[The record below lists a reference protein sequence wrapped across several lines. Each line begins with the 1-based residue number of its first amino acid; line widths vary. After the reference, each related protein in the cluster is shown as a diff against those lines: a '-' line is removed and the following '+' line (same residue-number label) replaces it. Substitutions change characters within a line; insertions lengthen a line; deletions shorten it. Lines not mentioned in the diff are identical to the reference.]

1 MTLGDLKLEVLKLL
15 DEDEGLT
22 AESINQSEYDNKNA
36 RCNKPSVK
44 TLV

>member
-22 AESINQSEYDNKNA
+22 SENVEQSEYDGKNGVG
-36 RCNKPSVK
+36 CYK
-44 TLV
+44 